1 MSIPD
6 VAAGDFD
13 CPNFQNF
20 LVYTYV
26 YLTLDAAFGAT
37 MLSGIPLSFT
47 FGPLMPVLS
56 IRRFNGPVEP
66 RYGRLTFS
74 VF

>member
-26 YLTLDAAFGAT
+26 YLTLDAAFGTT
-37 MLSGIPLSFT
+37 MLRAFHSPS
-47 FGPLMPVLS
+47 PSAP
-56 IRRFNGPVEP
+56 
-66 RYGRLTFS
+66 
-74 VF
+74 

>member
-13 CPNFQNF
+13 CPNFQHF
-20 LVYTYV
+20 IVYTYV
-26 YLTLDAAFGAT
+26 YLTPDAAFGTT

-47 FGPLMPVLS
+47 FGLDACA
-56 IRRFNGPVEP
+56 ID
-66 RYGRLTFS
+66 
-74 VF
+74 